1 MPPIKVINYEL
12 KSAPLWQNI
21 KLSLSESNMAEGTSP
36 PVWSVS
42 KISFLTHKN
51 LQVSIDNQHFYF
63 TSHEEYPFGFGEVI
77 RRF

>member
-1 MPPIKVINYEL
+1 
-12 KSAPLWQNI
+12 
-21 KLSLSESNMAEGTSP
+21 MAEGTSP